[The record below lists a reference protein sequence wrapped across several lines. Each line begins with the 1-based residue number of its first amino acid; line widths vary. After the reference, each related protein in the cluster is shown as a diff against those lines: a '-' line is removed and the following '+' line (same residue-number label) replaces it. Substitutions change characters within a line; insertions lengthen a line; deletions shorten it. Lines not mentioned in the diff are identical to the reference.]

1 MGPTQQRPAST
12 PPPHPDETRI
22 VEDHAQTAHKLAVW
36 GKYPGAWA
44 TIIANARAV
53 RFNNRDLWVVDT
65 HAGAGIH
72 LSREHPDG
80 IQPGTPILAC
90 YAARSVQQ
98 RNPGT
103 RVHVRAID
111 IRAEYVQTLNTRVQI
126 FRAAPDGPDQ
136 VDVDVYRSNFAAKV
150 PEILAET
157 AAAGQARSLWLVDP
171 YGVSEIPHA
180 GLEPLAVPLFGP
192 EIVINL
198 DVSGLWRVSAAGET
212 TSGVD
217 DIASRLT
224 PAHAT
229 SLQLTY
235 GSDVWQ
241 TALRGF
247 RPRSRAYDLFA
258 ELYANTFPAFK
269 YRRVYRLNSSG
280 NQIRYLIHLA
290 HAETAV
296 TAFQKTFKATQNV
309 GLFQGRGL
317 SLPERAQSAVAYH
330 DLFAGTLT
338 TIDQLYESGRLPLN
352 RGQIKVVCRAAEQE
366 GFGKFDEPN
375 RKMAWHP
382 QRLTS
387 QLRLGM
393 DA

>member
-1 MGPTQQRPAST
+1 MPTPSPSQGQHQ
-12 PPPHPDETRI
+12 PHPDETRI

-65 HAGAGIH
+65 HAGAGLH

-103 RVHVRAID
+103 RLHIRAID
-111 IRAEYVQTLNTRVQI
+111 IRAEYVQTLNTRVQP
-126 FRAAPDGPDQ
+126 FRTAPEGPDRI
-136 VDVDVYRSNFAAKV
+136 DVEVYRSDFAAKV
-150 PEILAET
+150 PDILRET
-157 AAAGQARSLWLVDP
+157 EGGQCRSLWLVDP
-171 YGVSEIPHA
+171 YGVAEIPHL
-180 GLEPLAVPLFGP
+180 GLEPLTVPPFGP

-212 TSGVD
+212 TSSAE
-217 DIASRLT
+217 DITSSLT
-224 PAHAT
+224 PAHVT
-229 SLQLTY
+229 SLQRTY

-241 TALRGF
+241 AALRGF

-258 ELYANTFPAFK
+258 QLYANTFPAFQ
-269 YRRVYRLNSSG
+269 YRNVYRLNSSG
-280 NQIRYLIHLA
+280 NQIRYFVHLA
-290 HAETAV
+290 HSELAV
-296 TAFQKTFKATQNV
+296 TAFQKTFKSTQNV
-309 GLFQGRGL
+309 GLFQGRAL
-317 SLPERAQSAVAYH
+317 SLPERAQLAVSYH
-330 DLFAGTLT
+330 ETFAGTAT
-338 TIDQLYESGRLPLN
+338 TVDQLYESGRLPLD
-352 RGQIKVVCRAAEQE
+352 RGQIKVVCRAAEQD
-366 GFGKFDEPN
+366 GYGKFDEPS
-375 RKMAWHP
+375 RQIAWHDE
-382 QRLTS
+382 RLTP